1 MQTGKPKFFSHKT
14 KSPSKRS
21 TGFKKFGNIQQQ
33 NNFGLQSTQPR
44 FPKQN
49 NAFNKNLPHF
59 SNGMSLEEEQQL
71 QNNNQTNQN
80 PFFGR
85 QAKKI
90 LFLNF

>member
-33 NNFGLQSTQPR
+33 NN
-44 FPKQN
+44 
-49 NAFNKNLPHF
+49 AFNKNLPHF
-59 SNGMSLEEEQQL
+59 SNGMSLEEEKQL

-90 LFLNF
+90 LFLIF